1 MIFTASE
8 TAALIRVDRD
18 GTHPAEIARGN
29 LWSPACSAE
38 GNFVY
43 YVTVE
48 QPQGIWKVPVTGGAP
63 AYVSDI
69 LGDSLSGIL
78 AISPDGK
85 LLAYP
90 YTQFGRV
97 PSEGWKVAVLPL
109 DGDPTLKQL
118 DFPGGMFGVKWS
130 PSGKGLQYLLT
141 RNGATNLWEQPLAGG
156 KPKHVSRFATG
167 QIFDFNWSL
176 DHTRLLLTR
185 GNVTRDAVLL
195 RNLP

>member
-1 MIFTASE
+1 M
-8 TAALIRVDRD
+8 
-18 GTHPAEIARGN
+18 
-29 LWSPACSAE
+29 
-38 GNFVY
+38 
-43 YVTVE
+43 
-48 QPQGIWKVPVTGGAP
+48 
-63 AYVSDI
+63 
-69 LGDSLSGIL
+69 L

-97 PSEGWKVAVLPL
+97 PSEGWKVAVLPF
-109 DGDPTLKQL
+109 DGGPTLKQL

-156 KPKHVSRFATG
+156 KPKQVTRFASG
-167 QIFDFNWSL
+167 QIFHFNWSL

-185 GNVTRDAVLL
+185 GNVISDAVLL
-195 RNLP
+195 SNLR